1 MISANIYTEAIS
13 VIYSTVALV
22 AAIEVWVIARAAR
35 REANAARDFARIA
48 IDQAMD
54 AVKRANGVEIRATI
68 AKQMLDNTVT
78 VAKSATNAS
87 VDAQAAADA
96 SKNHSIAAKDYAKQT
111 HELMGKAVQATQPIA
126 QGHAVCSVCKHDVA
140 RFTVTPTKGAVCANC
155 DKE

>member
-35 REANAARDFARIA
+35 REANAARDYAKIA
-48 IDQAMD
+48 IDQAMN
-54 AVKRANGVEIRATI
+54 AVKRANGVEIRTAFV
-68 AKQMLDNTVT
+68 KQMQDNVVA
-78 VAKSATNAS
+78 VAKIATNAS
-87 VDAQAAADA
+87 VDAQAAADD
-96 SKNHSIAAKDYAKQT
+96 SKNHSIAAKEYAKQT

>member
-111 HELMGKAVQATQPIA
+111 HELMGKAVAVTQPVA
-126 QGHAVCSVCKHDVA
+126 QGHAVCAKCSRTVA
-140 RFTVTPTKGAVCANC
+140 RYEVHPTKGAICANC
-155 DKE
+155 KE